1 MVLDVTDPS
10 QNNLFG
16 VSGLSTPVGLEIMR
30 NYAYVSMLHGVVTVD
45 VSDLSN
51 LTIFG
56 SVQISDDATDS
67 STLCCGRKIAFAGN
81 HAYVA
86 CNTGVMHRGM
96 AVIDISTPS
105 NPNEVSF
112 FGENPHSVFEDA
124 SGV

>member
-16 VSGLSTPVGLEIMR
+16 VSGLNTPVGLEIMR

-67 STLCCGRKIAFAGN
+67 STLCYGRKIPFAGN

-86 CNTGVMHRGM
+86 CNTGRNAPWHGR
-96 AVIDISTPS
+96 DRHQ
-105 NPNEVSF
+105 
-112 FGENPHSVFEDA
+112 HSEQPQR
-124 SGV
+124 S